1 MAGAGVHYQS
11 SGFVDDDDVV
21 VDIEHPK
28 VHVGVG
34 SHLERR
40 LNRISEQRDNFTGM
54 NPMG

>member
-28 VHVGVG
+28 VHVGIG
-34 SHLERR
+34 SHSERW
-40 LNRISEQRDNFTGM
+40 LNWIGEQRYNFSGV